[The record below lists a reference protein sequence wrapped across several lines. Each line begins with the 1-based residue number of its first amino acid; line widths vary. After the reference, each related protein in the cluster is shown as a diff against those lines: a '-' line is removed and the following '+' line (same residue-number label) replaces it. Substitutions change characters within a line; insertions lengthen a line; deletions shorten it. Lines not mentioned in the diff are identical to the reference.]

1 MPRRKWVRSKY
12 SVHLPRGEFVEIV
25 PQMGGTGAGESE
37 SSAGSGP
44 RMTVNTLSAISQ
56 LPSSTEY
63 EAHEEPK
70 EDCSGCRSKDETV
83 KSTRFQKD
91 APNTSL
97 IMLRSG
103 ICAHCRSAKIKTR
116 RIMIIAL
123 SSVPK
128 MLEIHLIKVMPS
140 TSRGHNSWIQ
150 NNPNMLPPTVPKWD
164 NHSSGCII
172 ISSDDEELAGQKNVA
187 FRKSHM
193 LTTTK
198 RSHSSMEEHPKEDP
212 IFPKLDKNDTKV
224 REKLRLTGSNIPPIE
239 HSMHSDDFVFH
250 QNLDNKIAVKTVM
263 PKFLSKLQSSLVCQ
277 PSSSK
282 DNSNEN
288 PMWVLL
294 PPKCIAPMG
303 GNDNAKSLM
312 PELLPLPSTS
322 KAAKKEPMEQDFPT
336 CSKDVSKG
344 KCGSSSKHNL
354 ANKNTVAG
362 KKQVKRGRP
371 KSVWHKGN
379 LCECALREMQNPEP
393 SKADVESWRSTE
405 AICMRLRGIDVPDK
419 IGLLEETPSFE
430 DIFDV
435 LGIKEEDP
443 KAISPP

>member
-70 EDCSGCRSKDETV
+70 EDCSGCRSKDETWNLRPLSFSEDQN
-83 KSTRFQKD
+83 KENNDYSIKQCPQNAGNT
-91 APNTSL
+91 PNS
-97 IMLRSG
+97 
-103 ICAHCRSAKIKTR
+103 
-116 RIMIIAL
+116 
-123 SSVPK
+123 
-128 MLEIHLIKVMPS
+128 KVMPS